1 MKKSKD
7 TATVKEK
14 LFSIKTASEAK
25 INALQSQL
33 HKLSFQE
40 ITWLSRMEDFYLD
53 KEYLTEKQLDV
64 LSSLVSKHCKPTSQ
78 LTLFQS

>member
-1 MKKSKD
+1 MSKVK
-7 TATVKEK
+7 TNNSIKEK

-25 INALQSQL
+25 IKVLHSQI
-33 HKLSFQE
+33 HKLTFQE

-64 LSSLVSKHCKPTSQ
+64 LSSLVAKHCKQPKQ
-78 LTLFQS
+78 LSLM